1 MESLSA
7 LAKFISI
14 LHFLLNLLFSKS
26 LEIQIHGRQFAT

>member
-14 LHFLLNLLFSKS
+14 LHFFLKFAFSKS
-26 LEIQIHGRQFAT
+26 LEIQINGRQFGT